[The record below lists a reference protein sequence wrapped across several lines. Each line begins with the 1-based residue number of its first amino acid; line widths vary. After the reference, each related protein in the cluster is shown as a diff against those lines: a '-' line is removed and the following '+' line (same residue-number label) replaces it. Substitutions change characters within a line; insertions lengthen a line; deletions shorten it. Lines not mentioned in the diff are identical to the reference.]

1 MKPIPTKT
9 DKGCKFNYI
18 PIATIEFQQ
27 TKLQQSKVAGFD
39 NLTTGLLK
47 DLDKEVS
54 SSLCCIINRPINTGV
69 FPSSWKTAKVTPVDK
84 AVSATKIKNY
94 RPGSILYV
102 VKRSS

>member
-1 MKPIPTKT
+1 MKPIPSKT

-27 TKLQQSKVAGFD
+27 TKLQRSKVADFD
-39 NLTTGLLK
+39 NLITGLFK
-47 DLDKEVS
+47 DLYKEVS
-54 SSLCCIINRPINTGV
+54 SSLCYIINRPINTGV
-69 FPSSWKTAKVTPVDK
+69 FPSSWKITRMTPVDK
-84 AVSATKIKNY
+84 AVSATEIKNH